1 MQPASAAINPSPP
14 ATASF
19 SSSLAADSNQPTLL
33 SLPPEVRNLIYRFAF
48 QQPEPLRLRC
58 PSQRRLRP
66 SRPPKDDPRAF
77 LDTCHLVRSEALCLY
92 YSLNSLVFRSTEHLL
107 SFIADPE
114 IHPCIKS
121 SLAHV
126 AVDFGDATDA
136 DSILKDHIVLVD
148 TCVGSLP
155 RLKALETR
163 FYARTMDSC
172 SLQHFQT
179 LALALDGLD
188 AEMNASPSPRSSRSS
203 RSSRQSSRQSSISSR
218 ATSPVS
224 EASSICS
231 SPMELV
237 CEPESIKPV
246 SEQPEPEFDMSAIQA
261 EVLEQYCFT
270 PSAAVAFASSK
281 LKFSVAASSHVY
293 PGAKHDKLICYNL
306 RISADGVR
314 SALGDAKE
322 AVEQRLERVGMLP
335 RRLSEMYDVAA
346 DGGFHQRVRA
356 TLASCARI
364 DVGVS

>member
-1 MQPASAAINPSPP
+1 MQPAWV
-14 ATASF
+14 T
-19 SSSLAADSNQPTLL
+19 SSSPSATPLPSTSPYRQTTLL
-33 SLPPEVRNLIYRFAF
+33 SLPPEVRNLIYRYAF
-48 QQPEPLRLRC
+48 QQDEPLRLRC

-66 SRPPKDDPRAF
+66 SRPPKDDTRAF
-77 LDTCHLVRSEALCLY
+77 LDSCHLVRSEALCLY
-92 YSLNSLVFRSTEHLL
+92 YSLNSLVFRSTQHLL
-107 SFIADPE
+107 SFIADTG

-126 AVDFGDATDA
+126 AVDFGDATDSDA
-136 DSILKDHIVLVD
+136 FLKDHIILVD

-163 FYARTMDSC
+163 FYARTMDAC

-188 AEMNASPSPRSSRSS
+188 AEMNAPPSPRSSRSS
-203 RSSRQSSRQSSISSR
+203 RRSSRQSSVSSHR
-218 ATSPVS
+218 ASSPVS

-231 SPMELV
+231 TPMELV
-237 CEPESIKPV
+237 CEPESIEP
-246 SEQPEPEFDMSAIQA
+246 EQDQPEPEFDMSAIQA

-281 LKFSVAASSHVY
+281 LKFSVAASSHEY

-322 AVEQRLERVGMLP
+322 AVQQRLTRVGMLP
-335 RRLSEMYDVAA
+335 RRLSEMYDVSA

-356 TLASCARI
+356 TIASCARI

>member
-1 MQPASAAINPSPP
+1 
-14 ATASF
+14 
-19 SSSLAADSNQPTLL
+19 
-33 SLPPEVRNLIYRFAF
+33 
-48 QQPEPLRLRC
+48 
-58 PSQRRLRP
+58 
-66 SRPPKDDPRAF
+66 
-77 LDTCHLVRSEALCLY
+77 
-92 YSLNSLVFRSTEHLL
+92 
-107 SFIADPE
+107 
-114 IHPCIKS
+114 
-121 SLAHV
+121 
-126 AVDFGDATDA
+126 
-136 DSILKDHIVLVD
+136 
-148 TCVGSLP
+148 
-155 RLKALETR
+155 
-163 FYARTMDSC
+163 
-172 SLQHFQT
+172 
-179 LALALDGLD
+179 
-188 AEMNASPSPRSSRSS
+188 
-203 RSSRQSSRQSSISSR
+203 
-218 ATSPVS
+218 
-224 EASSICS
+224 
-231 SPMELV
+231 MELV